1 MGIRKKIPRSQE
13 LTYVL
18 SVKDAMCKNVVTVT
32 PDATIKKLRTI
43 LKENAISGAPVIERG
58 KLVGVI
64 SIEDLIK
71 CIVNCETDATIGEKM
86 TKNPTVCH
94 PDDPLIKAIQVFERT
109 GFGRLP
115 VVKKDSSELVGILTK
130 SDIVMCLFK
139 KLRQLYETKE
149 EKEEESKTP
158 FYSDLKCDYIFRMEK
173 EVEKLN
179 FKNAGSTSSAFKDA
193 MTKFGIPVD
202 LIRRMSISA
211 YEAEMNMVIYSE
223 GGKMALEIYPNK
235 LRIEAY
241 DRGPGIKDL
250 KKAFTPGYSTAPDW
264 IRELGFGAG
273 MGLPNIKHNS
283 DRVKIRTKPG
293 KFTKLSFEVD
303 IK

>member
-1 MGIRKKIPRSQE
+1 MGIHKKLPKSQE
-13 LTYVL
+13 LTYLL
-18 SVKDAMCKNVVTVT
+18 SVKDAMCKNVVKVS
-32 PDATIKKLRTI
+32 PDSTIKNLRTI
-43 LKENAISGAPVIERG
+43 LRKNAISGAPVVKRG
-58 KLVGVI
+58 KVVGVI

-71 CIVNCETDATIGEKM
+71 CIVNGEMEAKIGEKM

-94 PDDPLIKAIQVFERT
+94 PDDPLIKAIQIFERT

-115 VVKKDSSELVGILTK
+115 VVEKNSSVLVGILTK

-149 EKEEESKTP
+149 EKEEKTQTP
-158 FYSDLKCDYIFRMEK
+158 LYSDFKCNYIFRMEK
-173 EVEKLN
+173 EVEKMN
-179 FKNAGSTSSAFKDA
+179 FKEAGSTSSAFKDA
-193 MTKFGIPVD
+193 MTKFNIPLD
-202 LIRRMSISA
+202 LIRRISISA

-223 GGKMALEIYPNK
+223 GGKMVLEIYPNK
-235 LRIEAY
+235 LRIEAN
-241 DRGPGIKDL
+241 DRGPGIENIR
-250 KKAFTPGYSTAPDW
+250 KAFTPGFSTAPDW

-273 MGLPNIKHNS
+273 MGLPNIKQNS
-283 DRVKIRTKPG
+283 DRVKIRTKLG